1 MNAQLAEWCRQAVSL
16 SFWEELLASFQNLG
30 PLVPIF
36 MAALESLIPAL
47 PLVAIVLVN
56 VAAHGAL
63 LGFLYSWIG
72 TCIGCTVVFWFFRA
86 VCKNWFAK
94 WAQHSEKVRKAR
106 EWVNG
111 FDPAALF
118 FLSVLPFTPS
128 SFVNFAFGV
137 SDFDAKKY
145 LTTIVSAKLI
155 MIALLALLGQ
165 SCVEALEN
173 PWFIL
178 LTVARVVVLY
188 YLSKLVR
195 KKHDL

>member
-72 TCIGCTVVFWFFRA
+72 TCIGCTVVYWFFRA
-86 VCKNWFAK
+86 VCKN
-94 WAQHSEKVRKAR
+94 
-106 EWVNG
+106 
-111 FDPAALF
+111 
-118 FLSVLPFTPS
+118 
-128 SFVNFAFGV
+128 
-137 SDFDAKKY
+137 
-145 LTTIVSAKLI
+145 
-155 MIALLALLGQ
+155 
-165 SCVEALEN
+165 
-173 PWFIL
+173 
-178 LTVARVVVLY
+178 
-188 YLSKLVR
+188 
-195 KKHDL
+195 